1 MPSAS
6 ERAKAKLDA
15 VLNDPGRHDCSH
27 RSNRIATTRYATGCG
42 VVNAV
47 PRRPSQSS
55 VESANGGV
63 RNRLKRLLSL
73 PAY

>member
-1 MPSAS
+1 MPTVS
-6 ERAKAKLDA
+6 EKAKAKLDA
-15 VLNDPGRHDCSH
+15 VLNDPGRYDCSQ

-42 VVNAV
+42 VVNSV

-55 VESANGGV
+55 IESDQGGV
-63 RNRLKRLLSL
+63 RNRLKRLMSL

>member
-1 MPSAS
+1 MPSTA
-6 ERAKAKLDA
+6 EKAKAKLNA
-15 VLNDPGRHDCSH
+15 VLNDPGRHDNSH

-42 VVNAV
+42 VVNSV

-55 VESANGGV
+55 IESDNGGV
-63 RNRLKRLLSL
+63 RNRIKRILSL

>member
-1 MPSAS
+1 MPSVA
-6 ERAKAKLDA
+6 EKAKAKLEA
-15 VLNDPGRHDCSH
+15 VLNDPGRYDSSH
-27 RSNRIATTRYATGCG
+27 RSNRYATTRYATGCG
-42 VVNAV
+42 VVNSV

-55 VESANGGV
+55 IESDNGGA